1 MSVAGRSLSY
11 RKSKKMT
18 KERQRPTLGVPLI
31 EAPLL
36 KKELKLPSGRTKK
49 CMVYKVKKAFV

>member
-18 KERQRPTLGVPLI
+18 KERQRPTLGVPLT
-31 EAPLL
+31 EAPL
-36 KKELKLPSGRTKK
+36 RRN
-49 CMVYKVKKAFV
+49 